1 MIPQETSKDEIV
13 QEDEPTD
20 VQSDAQTEV
29 KTDSAEPQTKEDE
42 VSDQQK
48 PEPEKKKGNC
58 SKING
63 SHSIYIV
70 SLNLRS

>member
-1 MIPQETSKDEIV
+1 MIPQETSKDEKV

-42 VSDQQK
+42 VSEQK